1 MAKEI
6 EVVAEDVKYV
16 LVGKDSYMLM
26 MVDLTDNV
34 ELDLLTDENCI
45 DVPFNS
51 QTITALCEMVRE
63 HDVAVLDFVRR

>member
-16 LVGKDSYMLM
+16 IVGKDSYMLM

-34 ELDLLTDENCI
+34 ELALLTDKNCI
-45 DVPFNS
+45 EVPFS
-51 QTITALCEMVRE
+51 SHTITKLCDLVRE
-63 HDVAVLDFVRR
+63 HDVAVLDFVRG